1 VTLSVLKECPKLGS
15 EECKFIL
22 YEWQEQCEI
31 GQVAGGGGD
40 SDKSERATVGLAMTP
55 AAQLNANSGTQTRYS
70 SERTG
75 NEGVSGRCELSEWSK
90 GIGMM
95 LLGRI
100 EPLYGTPL
108 ERFLPCF

>member
-55 AAQLNANSGTQTRYS
+55 AAILANEPAMKASLAAASCLNGAKESVGCFYA
-70 SERTG
+70 TG
-75 NEGVSGRCELSEWSK
+75 KYCWGV
-90 GIGMM
+90 
-95 LLGRI
+95 
-100 EPLYGTPL
+100 
-108 ERFLPCF
+108 